1 METQFINAYLKTSN
15 FLFVFYRAYLS
26 KFENVARRLKFLQ
39 RFITGSRKDD
49 AKPAT
54 TDIKLK
60 KIMLTR
66 PTLAT
71 TLATTASKLGSS
83 DPEALELAAEA
94 EVCTI
99 VM

>member
-1 METQFINAYLKTSN
+1 MSLLILILT
-15 FLFVFYRAYLS
+15 FLS
-26 KFENVARRLKFLQ
+26 
-39 RFITGSRKDD
+39 IIGSRKDD
-49 AKPAT
+49 SKPAT

-71 TLATTASKLGSS
+71 TLATTASKLGST

-94 EVCTI
+94 EVRI
-99 VM
+99 GVGMIALYGQ